1 MYIDSHTHLS
11 KKDYEDI
18 DSVIVR
24 AKEKNVDYLI
34 VSCCSK
40 EDILEGI
47 EIIKKYD
54 NIFLTIGLHPSEADN
69 YSEDD
74 LNLIKKLAVSNKKI
88 IGIGE
93 IGLDYYYGKENV
105 EKQKELFFKQLNIA
119 KELNM
124 PVVIHSRDA
133 VFDTQNMLEKFNLKG
148 IIHCFSGS
156 LEVANSYIKK
166 GYLIGIGGVL
176 TFKNSKLPSVVE
188 KLPIGSIV
196 LETDSPYLAPVP
208 FRGTKNESKNIPI
221 IAEEV
226 SKVKNISLE
235 TVSRVTTSNI
245 IALFDLND
253 LL

>member
-11 KKDYEDI
+11 KKDYDDI
-18 DSVIVR
+18 DLVITR
-24 AKEKNVDYLI
+24 AKQNNVDYLI
-34 VSCCSK
+34 VSCCTI
-40 EDILEGI
+40 EDVLEGL
-47 EIIKKYD
+47 EIVKKYN

-69 YSEDD
+69 YTDDD
-74 LNLIKKLAVSNKKI
+74 LILIKNLAASNNKI

-93 IGLDYYYGKENV
+93 IGLDYYYGKDNV
-105 EKQKELFFKQLNIA
+105 EKQKELFLKQLDIA

-133 VFDTQNMLEKFNLKG
+133 VFDTQNILEKFDVKG

-156 LEVANSYIKK
+156 LEVANSYVKK

-176 TFKNSKLPSVVE
+176 TFKNSKLSLVVE
-188 KLPIGSIV
+188 KLPLESIV

-208 FRGTKNESKNIPI
+208 FRGTKNESKNISI
-221 IAEEV
+221 IAEEI
-226 SKVKNISLE
+226 SKIKNISLQ
-235 TVSRVTTSNI
+235 TVADVTTGNI
-245 IALFDLND
+245 VALFDLFD

>member
-196 LETDSPYLAPVP
+196 LETDRPYLAPVP

-226 SKVKNISLE
+226 SKIKNISLE